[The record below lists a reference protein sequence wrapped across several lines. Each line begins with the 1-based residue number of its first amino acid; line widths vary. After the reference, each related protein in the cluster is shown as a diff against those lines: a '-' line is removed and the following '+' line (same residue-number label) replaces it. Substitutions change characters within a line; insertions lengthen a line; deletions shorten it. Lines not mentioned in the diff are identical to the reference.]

1 MAVQILHRVQ
11 LIPAP
16 LDRVWSFFADAGNL
30 PRITP
35 PDMHFE
41 VLSPL
46 QGDEPTPRHA
56 PTQRR
61 ALTTWH
67 ASTQQAAT
75 PQRHAASSGARIY
88 PGQLIEYKLRP
99 LPWLRTRWLTE
110 ITQVDEGHYF
120 VDEQRRGPY
129 KLWHHQHHFR
139 EIQGGVEMTDL
150 VHYLIPFGFL
160 GDLVGALFVR
170 RRLEEIFAYR
180 RQVIS
185 SVFGD
190 FPEHTGTLT
199 TRAATGPR
207 H

>member
-11 LIPAP
+11 LIPAS
-16 LDRVWSFFADAGNL
+16 LDSVWSFFADPGNL

-41 VLSPL
+41 VLSPSP
-46 QGDEPTPRHA
+46 GPH
-56 PTQRR
+56 
-61 ALTTWH
+61 
-67 ASTQQAAT
+67 
-75 PQRHAASSGARIY
+75 IY
-88 PGQLIEYKLRP
+88 AGQLIEYKLRP
-99 LPWLRTRWLTE
+99 LPWLRSHWLTE
-110 ITQVDEGHYF
+110 ITQVEEGHYF

-129 KLWHHQHHFR
+129 KFWHHQHHFR

-160 GDLVGALFVR
+160 GDLAGAFLVR
-170 RRLEEIFAYR
+170 RRLEEIFAFR

-185 SVFGD
+185 SVFGV
-190 FPEHTGTLT
+190 FPEHTGPLT
-199 TRAATGPR
+199 IRAATGPR

>member
-16 LDRVWSFFADAGNL
+16 LDKVWSFFADPGNL

-41 VLSPL
+41 ILS
-46 QGDEPTPRHA
+46 
-56 PTQRR
+56 
-61 ALTTWH
+61 
-67 ASTQQAAT
+67 ASQ
-75 PQRHAASSGARIY
+75 GARIY
-88 PGQLIEYKLRP
+88 AGQLIEYRLRP

-110 ITQVDEGHYF
+110 ITQVEEGHYF

-129 KLWHHQHHFR
+129 KFWHHQHHFR

-150 VHYLIPFGFL
+150 VHYLVPFGFL
-160 GDLVGALFVR
+160 GDLAGAFLVR
-170 RRLEEIFAYR
+170 PRLEKIFAFR
-180 RQVIS
+180 RTVVES
-185 SVFGD
+185 TFGI
-190 FPEHTGTLT
+190 FPGFSGPLT

>member
-16 LDRVWSFFADAGNL
+16 LDEVWSFFADPGNL
-30 PRITP
+30 LRITP

-41 VLSPL
+41 VISVS
-46 QGDEPTPRHA
+46 QGPH
-56 PTQRR
+56 
-61 ALTTWH
+61 
-67 ASTQQAAT
+67 
-75 PQRHAASSGARIY
+75 IY
-88 PGQLIEYKLRP
+88 AGQLIEYKLRP
-99 LPWLRTRWLTE
+99 LPWLRTFWLTE
-110 ITQVDEGHYF
+110 ITQVEERHYF

-139 EIQGGVEMTDL
+139 EIQDGVEMTDL

-180 RQVIS
+180 RKVVS
-185 SVFGD
+185 SVFGE
-190 FPEHTGTLT
+190 FPEFSGPLT